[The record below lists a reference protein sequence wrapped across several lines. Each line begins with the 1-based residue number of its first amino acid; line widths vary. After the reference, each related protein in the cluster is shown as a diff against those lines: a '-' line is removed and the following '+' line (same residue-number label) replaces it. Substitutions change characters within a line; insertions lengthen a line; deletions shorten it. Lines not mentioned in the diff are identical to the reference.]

1 MELFGQILCICSN
14 IHMMPVISEIDARH
28 SFRAL
33 VFGLTSCYL
42 KPSVIS
48 RVHLL
53 HLHFICNMNYK
64 TGYIALGLAG
74 AAVAAIALNFSSCV
88 SIPKG
93 AVAVRPFQKERY
105 LGKWYEIARFDFRFE
120 KGLDHVTAT
129 YSLKDENTIRVDNKG
144 FDVKGQKGKQSIGK
158 AKLVGNGAEGRLKV
172 SFFGPFYAGY
182 NVIAI
187 DPDYK
192 YAMVAGNNLDYL
204 WLLSREKT
212 MPAAIKENYLKQA
225 QALGYDTSR
234 LIWTNQD

>member
-1 MELFGQILCICSN
+1 MYI
-14 IHMMPVISEIDARH
+14 PV
-28 SFRAL
+28 
-33 VFGLTSCYL
+33 CL
-42 KPSVIS
+42 KPSEIS
-48 RVHLL
+48 VVTYYIYVLSVS
-53 HLHFICNMNYK
+53 MSYK
-64 TGYIALGLAG
+64 KEYIALGLAG
-74 AAVAAIALNFSSCV
+74 VAVAAIALSFSSCV

-93 AVAVRPFQKERY
+93 ATAVRPFQKERY

-129 YSLKDENTIRVDNKG
+129 YSNKDENTIRVDNKG
-144 FDVKGQKGKQSIGK
+144 FDVKGQKGKRSIGK

-182 NVIAI
+182 NIIAL

-234 LIWTNQD
+234 LIWTDQD